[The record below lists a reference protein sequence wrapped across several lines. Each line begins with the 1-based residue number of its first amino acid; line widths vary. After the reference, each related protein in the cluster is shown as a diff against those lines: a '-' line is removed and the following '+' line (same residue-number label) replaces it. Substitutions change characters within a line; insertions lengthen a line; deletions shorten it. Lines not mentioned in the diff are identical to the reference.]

1 MRLRR
6 EIRRRLEQATCDKTG
21 LQALTR
27 RWYTS
32 FKEAEKALK
41 APPKGREKPTA
52 QKKKR

>member
-32 FKEAEKALK
+32 FKEAEKAFDSPQK
-41 APPKGREKPTA
+41 NRGKPTA